1 MIIQKPELV
10 LIDVDGTLVDSVPD
24 LAFAIN
30 LTMQDLKLP
39 QRKSGAVLNWV
50 GNGIETLVHRALCND
65 LNGRADKVLFAR
77 AMSIFIDHY
86 SRVNGADSSLFAG
99 VSDGLNY
106 LQQQSY
112 PLGCVTNKARA
123 FTMPLL
129 NTLGISKYFEIIV
142 CGDDLSVKKPDP
154 LPLLTAAKSVNADPT
169 RSLMIGDSVSD
180 VRAARAAGFQVI
192 CMSYGY
198 NHGEDIRSHNP
209 DAVISSLAELKQF
222 L

>member
-1 MIIQKPELV
+1 MVIQKPELV

-24 LAFAIN
+24 LALAIN
-30 LTMQDLKLP
+30 LMMQDIDLP
-39 QRKSGAVLNWV
+39 PRSAEAVLNWV
-50 GNGIETLVHRALCND
+50 GNGIETLVHRALCNQ
-65 LNGRADKVLFAR
+65 LNGLADEVIFAR
-77 AMSIFIDHY
+77 AMPIFFDHY
-86 SRVNGADSSLFAG
+86 ARVNGTRSTLFTG
-99 VSDGLNY
+99 VGEGLDY
-106 LQQQSY
+106 LQKQSY
-112 PLGCVTNKARA
+112 RLGCVTNKARA

-129 NTLGISKYFEIIV
+129 DILGISKYFEVII

-154 LPLLTAAKSVNADPT
+154 LPLLTAARSVDADPT

-209 DAVISSLAELKQF
+209 DAVINSLVELKQF